1 MDPLQ
6 WMGAVRMRLQTA
18 DKNITIFHKTLI
30 DSHGLF
36 HWRKCYYG
44 LWTHILIRSDGLK
57 LNILIGGLESCVLL
71 WCFISFLNPHSDGI
85 HSLQRVHRRAVIYI
99 LDGLRESHFL
109 ALIALTQML
118 ECVCPVCLQAC
129 RGSDLDAGI
138 ECDSVSEEGT
148 QRIPVEA
155 DFLYVYS
162 TAPGN
167 KCSVLRN
174 FLENQIKNV

>member
-1 MDPLQ
+1 
-6 WMGAVRMRLQTA
+6 MGFFTGGEV
-18 DKNITIFHKTLI
+18 
-30 DSHGLF
+30 
-36 HWRKCYYG
+36 
-44 LWTHILIRSDGLK
+44 LWTMNSYIDQKWWFKVKH
-57 LNILIGGLESCVLL
+57 LNWWIGVMWITCVLL
-71 WCFISFLNPHSDGI
+71 WCFISFLNPRSDGI

-109 ALIALTQML
+109 ALVALTQML

>member
-1 MDPLQ
+1 M
-6 WMGAVRMRLQTA
+6 W
-18 DKNITIFHKTLI
+18 IT
-30 DSHGLF
+30 
-36 HWRKCYYG
+36 
-44 LWTHILIRSDGLK
+44 
-57 LNILIGGLESCVLL
+57 CVLL

-109 ALIALTQML
+109 ALVALTQML

-167 KCSVLRN
+167 KCSILRN
-174 FLENQIKNV
+174 FLENQIKKRAEVNALTILFTVCPQVITPGGTLLMVPGSSPRCVRCC

>member
-1 MDPLQ
+1 
-6 WMGAVRMRLQTA
+6 
-18 DKNITIFHKTLI
+18 
-30 DSHGLF
+30 
-36 HWRKCYYG
+36 
-44 LWTHILIRSDGLK
+44 
-57 LNILIGGLESCVLL
+57 
-71 WCFISFLNPHSDGI
+71 
-85 HSLQRVHRRAVIYI
+85 
-99 LDGLRESHFL
+99 
-109 ALIALTQML
+109 ML